1 MALPAI
7 ADFTGSGITQAQF
20 KTAISEL
27 RTFLATLLGTDGTV
41 ATALAAL
48 DTLFA
53 AGVTTKSGAYTVAAT
68 DRGQLFNCTGT
79 WAMAL
84 PAAAAAGAG
93 FAFAV
98 RNSGSG
104 VITIDGN
111 GSETVDGALTISL
124 SAGTSAVIV
133 STGAAWVTVGKV
145 PVVTPSSIGAVSI
158 DNNYNNI
165 GSLCFAYM
173 RAFGAKDTTYVSPGQ
188 TVAGSSLSP
197 TGVGPDAAT
206 GGGGTL
212 PGTWRCL
219 GIVRT
224 GSTFAFAD
232 VCTLYQ
238 RVA

>member
-1 MALPAI
+1 MALPA
-7 ADFTGSGITQAQF
+7 AEDFIGSSITEAQF
-20 KTAISEL
+20 KTAVSEL
-27 RTFLATLLGTDGTV
+27 CAYLAGLFGTDGV
-41 ATALAAL
+41 PATALKTL
-48 DTLFA
+48 DAIFA
-53 AGVTTKSGAYTVAAT
+53 AGVAAKSGAYTVATT
-68 DRGQLFNCTGT
+68 DRGQLLNCTGT
-79 WAMAL
+79 WSLSL
-84 PAAAAAGAG
+84 PAAATAGAG

-104 VITIDGN
+104 VITIDGA
-111 GSETVDGALTISL
+111 GSETVDGGLTISL

-165 GSLCFAYM
+165 GSLCFAYIETPSS
-173 RAFGAKDTTYVSPGQ
+173 ASTTYVSPGQ
-188 TVAGSSLSP
+188 TVSGSSLSP
-197 TGVGPDAAT
+197 TGVGTNAAR
-206 GGGGTL
+206 GEGGTL

-224 GSTFAFAD
+224 GSFVATGH